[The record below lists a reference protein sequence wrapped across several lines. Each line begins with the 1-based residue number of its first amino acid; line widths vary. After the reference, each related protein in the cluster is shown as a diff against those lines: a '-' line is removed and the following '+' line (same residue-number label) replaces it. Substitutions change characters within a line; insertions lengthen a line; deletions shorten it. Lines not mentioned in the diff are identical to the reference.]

1 MTIAVLSDKATPII
15 QAIKKSRDSIDL
27 VGGSNLVEFLTETR
41 ERNEFFERILI
52 IDTAVTS
59 GQELNDFLFLKEY
72 VESYSPSM
80 EIVLGIPRDRGSHMA
95 DIFLGEF
102 SAPMYTVAYL
112 PRQSSIQILKDLVTL
127 PVIELKA
134 KYFSLDNE
142 EVKASEK
149 KPEKTSTKKGG
160 FFSKFFGK
168 NNEESKKEESK
179 EELQQSTPEVS
190 EPVVSPT
197 PSPVIG
203 PPPVTPVVPVVP
215 VAPSE
220 ADLEVKQDLQNN
232 INALFNGI
240 TQETTGSLDEGSD
253 LNFGD
258 YGEMHLQTG
267 FIAEEDDYN
276 EPISSAKDSSRA
288 DGWGSVDVLPA
299 NDFSPIP
306 NKPSNSDFSP
316 ISSGDLNGDLNTENQ
331 TTSKGNNFVGSSN
344 ENSRKYLGLGVTL
357 VVGSS
362 SSKFLSDTLNGL
374 TGVVV
379 VDTKTSVGMASYIN
393 EKAYLE
399 NTEEDYVE
407 RGNTYLLG
415 VSARDLDSIISKY
428 EGKDIY
434 VNVSVSDLDMLVS
447 YLSCEYSTL
456 VVFDEDFSAFGNQ
469 ILEFESVLPKTARV
483 VSKGSAK
490 ALGGLTNK
498 KVELLDHGVFSRIN
512 WKGLVK

>member
-149 KPEKTSTKKGG
+149 KPEKAPAKKGG
-160 FFSKFFGK
+160 FFSKFFNK
-168 NNEESKKEESK
+168 NNKETEKEEIKDEVQQDVAETSK
-179 EELQQSTPEVS
+179 
-190 EPVVSPT
+190 PVVSST

-253 LNFGD
+253 LNFGN

-267 FIAEEDDYN
+267 FIDEEDDFN
-276 EPISSAKDSSRA
+276 EPLNISKNSSSE
-288 DGWGSVDVLPA
+288 DDWGSVNVAPA

-306 NKPSNSDFSP
+306 DKPSISDFTP
-316 ISSGDLNGDLNTENQ
+316 ISPSDSNGDLNAEETS
-331 TTSKGNNFVGSSN
+331 TSKGNILGGNSN
-344 ENSRKYLGLGVTL
+344 ENSRNSLGLGVTL

-362 SSKFLSDTLNGL
+362 SSKFLSDTITGL

-379 VDTKTSVGMASYIN
+379 IDTKTSVGMASYIN

-399 NTEEDYVE
+399 NTEEEYVE
-407 RGNTYLLG
+407 RGNTYYLG
-415 VSARDLDSIISKY
+415 VSARDLEDVISKHT
-428 EGKDIY
+428 GKDIY
-434 VNVSVSDLDMLVS
+434 VNVSVTDLDMVVS
-447 YLSCEYSTL
+447 YLSCDYTTL
-456 VVFDEDFSAFGNQ
+456 VVFDEDFSALGNQ
-469 ILEFESVLPKTARV
+469 LLEFESVSPKTARV

-490 ALGGLTNK
+490 ALGGLSRK
-498 KVELLDHGVFSRIN
+498 KAELLEYGVFSRIN
-512 WKGLVK
+512 WKGLVR